1 MKAIKSVALVA
12 GLLAS
17 SEATLAQTA
26 TVKFQS
32 GPSSP
37 AVSAYGYYVGPFTGT
52 VTSDPTLPTISL
64 FCVDVLNTIAWG
76 QQWTANI
83 TNLSLGSI
91 PNTRQPTAL
100 GSYRQAAWLTTQ
112 FALNTTS
119 QWGGIQ
125 AAIWNLLNAGTPNGG
140 TSEAYWLN
148 QASAFAASSSYNT
161 YNWGQF
167 SVVTATN
174 AAGRKYGGVQEFITT
189 ASQYQVA
196 PPSITATP
204 TVTPEPATWLLL
216 GTGLVGVLGM
226 VAVRARA

>member
-1 MKAIKSVALVA
+1 MKAIRSLALGVS
-12 GLLAS
+12 LLAVN
-17 SEATLAQTA
+17 EAAHAQTA
-26 TVKFQS
+26 TVKFQT

-76 QQWTANI
+76 QQWTANV
-83 TNLSLGSI
+83 TNLSLASI

-100 GSYRQAAWLTTQ
+100 DSYRQAAWLTTQ

-125 AAIWNLLNAGTPNGG
+125 AAIWNLLNPGSPNGG
-140 TSEAYWLN
+140 TAETYWLN
-148 QASAFAASSSYNT
+148 QASAFATSSAYST

-189 ASQYQVA
+189 APQWQVA
-196 PPSITATP
+196 PPSIAVTP

>member
-1 MKAIKSVALVA
+1 MRSLALVA
-12 GLLAS
+12 GLLVS
-17 SEATLAQTA
+17 TEALAQTA

-83 TNLSLGSI
+83 TNLSLATI
-91 PNTRQPTAL
+91 PNTRQPAAL
-100 GSYRQAAWLTTQ
+100 DNYKKAAWLTTQ
-112 FALNTTS
+112 FALNSTS

-125 AAIWNLLNAGTPNGG
+125 AAIWNLLNPGSPNGG
-140 TSEAYWLN
+140 TAEANWLT
-148 QASAFAASSSYNT
+148 QATNFAASSAYST

-189 ASQYQVA
+189 APQWQVN
-196 PPSITATP
+196 PPSVTVTP